1 MKGFGMFSYDINTD
15 LPRIATKNIDPNK
28 EIDEQRMERKHL
40 HVIRPCFVV
49 DPALQYHLYHY
60 PGK

>member
-1 MKGFGMFSYDINTD
+1 MKGFGMFTYDINTA

-28 EIDEQRMERKHL
+28 EIEEQRMERKHL

-49 DPALQYHLYHY
+49 DPAL
-60 PGK
+60 